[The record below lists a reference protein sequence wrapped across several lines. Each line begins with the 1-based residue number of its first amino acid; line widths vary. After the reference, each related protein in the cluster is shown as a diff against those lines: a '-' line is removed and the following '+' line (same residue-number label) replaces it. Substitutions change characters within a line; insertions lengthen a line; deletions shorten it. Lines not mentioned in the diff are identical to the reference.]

1 MNGIELHILD
11 TSNITTD
18 SLYNLPYLKA
28 EDIEE
33 FERYK
38 TEIGKKEK
46 AISAY
51 FKRKYIG
58 EYSINENGKPVAK
71 DIYFNVSHSNGIV
84 VFAKYNKAIGVDIEH
99 IESKNEDIKKY
110 ISSDEEYSKIKT
122 DEDFYSIWVSKES
135 LVKAD
140 GSGLKEVKTIP
151 AFPLDGTKE
160 YNGVKYYSHL
170 LKINDYFISIT
181 IQDDRDFLIKTIN
194 EEVR

>member
-1 MNGIELHILD
+1 MNEIDLHILN
-11 TSNITTD
+11 TSNITAD

-38 TEIGKKEK
+38 TETGKKEK

-58 EYSINENGKPVAK
+58 EYSLNENGKPITK

-84 VFAKYNKAIGVDIEH
+84 IFAKYNKAIGVDIEH

-135 LVKAD
+135 LVKSD

-151 AFPLDGTKE
+151 AFPLDGIKE
-160 YNGVKYYSHL
+160 YNGVKYISHL